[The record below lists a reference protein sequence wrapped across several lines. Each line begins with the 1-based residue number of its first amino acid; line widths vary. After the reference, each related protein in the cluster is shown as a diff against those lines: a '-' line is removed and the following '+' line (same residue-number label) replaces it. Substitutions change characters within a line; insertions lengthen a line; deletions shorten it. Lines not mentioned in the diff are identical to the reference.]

1 MIDGLQPLVQFARR
15 KTGQGLRAVIRYTP
29 ETTDVHY
36 VRDDLSEDTV
46 RDRMTE
52 IGADVLAHPERDPGV
67 ATYGSIEASI
77 QLREAGH
84 IVVLRDD
91 DALVLLTF
99 ESYAGRNLGT
109 FLKQSRRVLQE
120 IPVPESAQA

>member
-1 MIDGLQPLVQFARR
+1 MIDGIQPLVQFARR
-15 KTGQGLRAVIRYTP
+15 KTGQGLRAVIRYTS

-46 RDRMTE
+46 RDRMAA
-52 IGADVLAHPERDPGV
+52 IAADTLAHPERDPAA

-84 IVVLRDD
+84 IVILRED

-120 IPVPESAQA
+120 IPTPESAQA